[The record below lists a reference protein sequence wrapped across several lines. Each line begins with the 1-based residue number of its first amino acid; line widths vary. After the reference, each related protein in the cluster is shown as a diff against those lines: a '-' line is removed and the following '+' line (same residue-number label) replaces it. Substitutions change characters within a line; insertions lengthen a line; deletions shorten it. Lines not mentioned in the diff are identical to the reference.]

1 MINKKIET
9 LIKNNH
15 LGNIVIN
22 INKVK
27 GGLSHK
33 IFKVET
39 DQGAYAIKELNSGI
53 MKRETAYSNFV
64 FSEKVTDFEIY
75 KNLHKNEKIHNLKI
89 LGK

>member
-27 GGLSHK
+27 GGVSHK
-33 IFKVET
+33 MFKVET
-39 DQGAYAIKELNSGI
+39 DQGAYAIKELNIGI
-53 MKRETAYSNFV
+53 MKKETAYSSWDFYR
-64 FSEKVTDFEIY
+64 EKYGIALWLY
-75 KNLHKNEKIHNLKI
+75 
-89 LGK
+89 